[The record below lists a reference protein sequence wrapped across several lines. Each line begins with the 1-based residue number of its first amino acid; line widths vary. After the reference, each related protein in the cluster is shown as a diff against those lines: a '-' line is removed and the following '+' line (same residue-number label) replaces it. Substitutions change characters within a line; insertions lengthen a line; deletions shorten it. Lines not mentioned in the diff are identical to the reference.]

1 MNDEIILT
9 PEQVRARGRRNL
21 VIALSIVGF
30 VVLVFFVTM
39 ARMSAN
45 MHAAHPVAGATP

>member
-9 PEQVRARGRRNL
+9 PEQVRARSRRNW
-21 VIALSIVGF
+21 VIALSIVAF

-45 MHAAHPVAGATP
+45 MHAAHPVAGVAP

>member
-9 PEQVRARGRRNL
+9 PDQLRARSRRNW
-21 VIALSIVGF
+21 VIALSIIAF

-45 MHAAHPVAGATP
+45 MHAEHAVAGAAP